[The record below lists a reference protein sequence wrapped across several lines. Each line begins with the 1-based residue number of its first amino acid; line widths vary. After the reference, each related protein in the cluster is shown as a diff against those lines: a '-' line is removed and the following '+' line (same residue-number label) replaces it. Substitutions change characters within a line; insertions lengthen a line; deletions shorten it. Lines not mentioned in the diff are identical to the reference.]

1 MKKII
6 ILDYGLGNLM
16 SVKRAVEYNGFNA
29 EVSNVKEEIKSSTH
43 LIIPGVGSFNDAINS
58 LKKKSLDDLI
68 IKHSEKGY
76 LIFGICLGM
85 QLLADC
91 SYEGGL
97 NNGLGLV
104 SGKVIK
110 LPQTDEISKSKLKI
124 PNIGWRTVYSENSS
138 NTILFDS
145 DTNYKEYYHVHSYH
159 FIPENCDD
167 VIATSE
173 FGNSHIVV
181 GVRKGNI
188 FGTQFHPEKSGKI
201 GLSLLKKFLS
211 LNI

>member
-1 MKKII
+1 MKKIT

-16 SVKRAVEYNGFNA
+16 SVKRAIEYNGFKA
-29 EVSNVKEEIKSSTH
+29 EVSNLREEIESSTH

-58 LKKKSLDDLI
+58 LKSSSLDNLI
-68 IKHSEKGY
+68 INHAKKGR

-97 NNGLGLV
+97 NEGLGLV
-104 SGKVIK
+104 SGEVSK
-110 LPQTDEISKSKLKI
+110 LPLIDEISKSKLKI
-124 PNIGWRTVYSENSS
+124 PNIGWRTVYSENPSKS
-138 NTILFDS
+138 ILFDK

-159 FIPENCDD
+159 FIPKNNHD
-167 VIATSE
+167 VMAKSE

-181 GVRKGNI
+181 GVRNANI
-188 FGTQFHPEKSGKI
+188 FGTQFHPEKSDKT
-201 GLSLLKKFLS
+201 GLNIIDNFLS
-211 LNI
+211 L